1 MSKTFENLIARDQEA
16 LDFFKDVLIDLGD
29 CLDISITDLTW
40 LTSYLLA
47 EAHLLN
53 GIEGYKLNKSKH
65 LGTTPLPLPI
75 MVDAVNKVYQ
85 DYGIKQSPAPEK
97 EATPV
102 IKLIK

>member
-53 GIEGYKLNKSKH
+53 GIEGYKLNESKH
-65 LGTTPLPLPI
+65 LGTTALPLPI
-75 MVDAVNKVYQ
+75 MVDAVNKVYE
-85 DYGIKQSPAPEK
+85 DYGIKKTSVLEEQ
-97 EATPV
+97 ATPV